1 MSRDDALLRQS
12 LNDLAPPV
20 DEVGL
25 WESLQ
30 ARVAAA
36 RREQRR
42 RLALMVLA
50 VAVIAALGLVA
61 YEIARWYAAG

>member
-1 MSRDDALLRQS
+1 MSRDDDLLRQS
-12 LNDLAPPV
+12 LNDLAPPA
-20 DEVGL
+20 DETGL

-36 RREQRR
+36 RREHRR
-42 RLALMVLA
+42 RLALVVLA
-50 VAVIAALGLVA
+50 VVVIAALGLVA

>member
-20 DEVGL
+20 DETGL

-30 ARVAAA
+30 ARVTAA
-36 RREQRR
+36 RRERRR
-42 RLALMVLA
+42 RLALTVLA
-50 VAVIAALGLVA
+50 IVVIAALGLLA
-61 YEIARWYAAG
+61 SEIARWYAAG